1 MKKLNVFVFS
11 VCILLLGL
19 SGCIT
24 PVGTQ
29 QRGPTISQ
37 LNSLLSADATER
49 WKGRH
54 ISDFLQHSGPANQI
68 AADGAGGQIYVWVHE
83 YEMQRRVKKRP
94 LPPRVPRKTTVPART
109 EPQGTAAL
117 LLELSRQR
125 RQWTTETYTDRYRI
139 MMYTR
144 PDGTIYHC
152 LIK

>member
-94 LPPRVPRKTTVPART
+94 LSPPRT
-109 EPQGTAAL
+109 EPIGAAAL